1 MIINAGLRVALLMDS
16 YFHFITPS
24 GRSSVVGA
32 PPYHYGADF
41 ISIYFKAEPDKLQ
54 CFLPEPLKVV
64 DGAGVAYV
72 SDFVCTVSENDLNA
86 PYEDPAQA
94 TYHEAAVGV
103 RCTYNG
109 NPGIFYPFM
118 WVDRDWSLV
127 RGWSLGYA
135 KKLADDI
142 HMTRLHKYIPK
153 VQYYAPGTKLSGYCA
168 RHGSR
173 ILSISLDITRKG
185 VSQDLMSAP
194 SVYALRY
201 FPANMEGQKRI
212 NELVE
217 IQKGNS
223 QLGEE
228 MWYGSG
234 QVQFFDSPNEEI
246 AKIGSVTPLYGL
258 AYQFGFTNYGSK
270 VLQQNVKS

>member
-1 MIINAGLRVALLMDS
+1 MPVTPSLLMNS
-16 YFHFITPS
+16 YFHFLTPS
-24 GRSSVVGA
+24 GKSSVVQG

-41 ISIYFKAEPDKLQ
+41 ITIYFRSDPEKLQ
-54 CFLPEPLKVV
+54 YFLPDPLKVL
-64 DGAGVAYV
+64 DGSAIAYV

-103 RCTYNG
+103 RCTYKG
-109 NPGIFYPFM
+109 NPGIYYPFM

-127 RGWSLGYA
+127 RGWSLGYS

-142 HMTRLHKYIPK
+142 HMTRLYKYIPK
-153 VQYYAPGTKLSGYCA
+153 VSYYGPGAKLSGYCS

-173 ILSISLDITRKG
+173 ILSVSLEITRKG
-185 VSQDLMSAP
+185 TPQDLMSSP

-201 FPANMEGQKRI
+201 FPVNAEGQNKI

-228 MWYGSG
+228 IWYGKG
-234 QVQFFDSPNEEI
+234 EVHFFDSRNEEVI
-246 AKIGSVTPLYGL
+246 KIDPITTVYGL

-270 VLQQNVKS
+270 VLQ

>member
-1 MIINAGLRVALLMDS
+1 MNS

-24 GRSSVVGA
+24 GKSSVVQG

-41 ISIYFKAEPDKLQ
+41 ITVYFKSDPDKLQ
-54 CFLPEPLKVV
+54 YFLPDPLKVA
-64 DGAGVAYV
+64 DGSAVAYV
-72 SDFVCTVSENDLNA
+72 SDFVCTVSENSLDA

-94 TYHEAAVGV
+94 TYHEAAVGIK
-103 RCTYNG
+103 CTYKG
-109 NPGIFYPFM
+109 NPGVYYPFM

-127 RGWSLGYA
+127 RGWSLGYS

-142 HMTRLHKYIPK
+142 HLTRLHRYIPK
-153 VQYYAPGTKLSGYCA
+153 VPYYAPGTKLSGYCS

-173 ILSISLDITRKG
+173 ILSVSLEITRKG
-185 VSQDLMSAP
+185 TVKDLVSSP
-194 SVYALRY
+194 SVYGLRY
-201 FPANMEGQKRI
+201 FPANTEGQKMV

-217 IQKGNS
+217 IQKSNG

-228 MWYGSG
+228 IWYGTG
-234 QVQFFDSPNEEI
+234 GVRFYDATNEEVSKI
-246 AKIGSVTPLYGL
+246 APIEPLYGL

-270 VLQQNVKS
+270 VLEQNVKS